1 MFTLGME
8 NGDIAID
15 EKGQPTEIEGTK
27 KLCQDIAEALNSK
40 YDANKK
46 FGGRLAGMEIID
58 ENDAEREVYSILDR
72 LIDLQDKASPSEK
85 IKSIRDVQTL
95 KQNCSVYAYLDIV
108 SYDDEKISETFTVFG
123 D

>member
-8 NGDIAID
+8 NGDIAIN

-27 KLCQDIAEALNSK
+27 KLCQDISEALNSR

-46 FGGRLAGMEIID
+46 FGGRLANMEVID
-58 ENDAEREVYSILDR
+58 ENDAEREVYTILDR
-72 LIDLQDKASPSEK
+72 LMSLQDRASPEEK
-85 IKSIRDVQTL
+85 IRSIRGIQTI
-95 KQNCSVYAYLDIV
+95 KDRCAVYAYIDIV
-108 SYDDEKISETFTVFG
+108 SYSEDNISETFTVFG